1 MQVSVICCQAYV
13 STTQHRTWLKA
24 DDCILIA
31 LKSLRLAAKMSLMSS
46 PFSHLTELLQG
57 KPIVLVIQCRD
68 AGLTTVSNSFAQS
81 LKNLQTF
88 TLNLSSN
95 FGLFVETSILAH
107 LEVALWHIHVPHVA
121 AMQQL
126 LTTHLPRLHL
136 FSDKDPA
143 VAFNFVT

>member
-1 MQVSVICCQAYV
+1 MKGCVICCQAYV
-13 STTQHRTWLKA
+13 SITQHRTWLKA
-24 DDCILIA
+24 EYCILIA
-31 LKSLRLAAKMSLMSS
+31 LKSLRLAVKMSLMSS